1 MWLDW
6 FDSEDHPRHWVCNLL
21 LIFNVDQITLACA
34 QLSPHNMLLTWSHRI
49 NCRLP
54 QTPRTPTAAAAHYS
68 DSYFDE
74 TFSRSDK
81 PRIRRSS
88 TSRSIGNR
96 SSFNNSTNGDVH
108 AEADFDHNADP
119 EQARLRMEANQ
130 HVANYINDQLER
142 VRSNE
147 SVAVYEDEFE
157 AQLDGI

>member
-1 MWLDW
+1 MQFLPS
-6 FDSEDHPRHWVCNLL
+6 FQYSLNH
-21 LIFNVDQITLACA
+21 IMLACVP
-34 QLSPHNMLLTWSHRI
+34 LLPMLLTFSYRI

-54 QTPRTPTAAAAHYS
+54 QTPRTPTAAAAHFS

-96 SSFNNSTNGDVH
+96 SSFNNSTNGDVT
-108 AEADFDHNADP
+108 AEAEGNHTADS
-119 EQARLRMEANQ
+119 EHERQRMEANQ
-130 HVANYINDQLER
+130 HVANYINDQLQR

-157 AQLDGI
+157 AQLDGM

>member
-1 MWLDW
+1 
-6 FDSEDHPRHWVCNLL
+6 
-21 LIFNVDQITLACA
+21 
-34 QLSPHNMLLTWSHRI
+34 MLLTWSHRI

-54 QTPRTPTAAAAHYS
+54 QTPRTPTAAAAHFS

-74 TFSRSDK
+74 TFARSEK

-108 AEADFDHNADP
+108 AEADVDHTTDP
-119 EQARLRMEANQ
+119 EQERQRMEANQ

>member
-1 MWLDW
+1 MIHD
-6 FDSEDHPRHWVCNLL
+6 
-21 LIFNVDQITLACA
+21 TG
-34 QLSPHNMLLTWSHRI
+34 I

-74 TFSRSDK
+74 LFSRSNK
-81 PRIRRSS
+81 ARIRRSS

-96 SSFNNSTNGDVH
+96 SSFNTSVNGDI
-108 AEADFDHNADP
+108 ANESAFDSMTDDV
-119 EQARLRMEANQ
+119 ERKRRRSEANQ
-130 HVANYINDQLER
+130 HVANYVNDQLER

-157 AQLDGI
+157 ARLDGK

>member
-6 FDSEDHPRHWVCNLL
+6 FDSENHPRHGVCSVSLHFYIHVIKFHL
-21 LIFNVDQITLACA
+21 HTLSY
-34 QLSPHNMLLTWSHRI
+34 LMLLSFPYRI

-54 QTPRTPTAAAAHYS
+54 QTPRTPTAAAAHFS

-96 SSFNNSTNGDVH
+96 SSFNNSTNGDVP
-108 AEADFDHNADP
+108 AEPVGDHTADP
-119 EQARLRMEANQ
+119 EHERQRMEANQ
-130 HVANYINDQLER
+130 HVANYINDQLQR